1 MDKNSN
7 NSESKINKKRSRYE
21 IEDDISD
28 SES

>member
-7 NSESKINKKRSRYE
+7 NSESKINKKRPRYE